1 MVAAKLCRKRAV
13 SVATGTAFQRHRCRR
28 SLRIRQLLK
37 PAGFT
42 VGAGRAV
49 NEFLPN
55 AAFCSRFLDGVSYAW
70 QDGNT
75 RELLRLALIFTS
87 AIPLHLG
94 IGVLKME
101 FGLLMTAG
109 VIGAE
114 TPSRQAQQTLGET
127 EA

>member
-1 MVAAKLCRKRAV
+1 VIRRNRHSFPKSQPPPGLPAWKLVKR
-13 SVATGTAFQRHRCRR
+13 
-28 SLRIRQLLK
+28 
-37 PAGFT
+37 AGFT
-42 VGAGRAV
+42 VGAGRAT
-49 NEFLPN
+49 NEFHPN
-55 AAFCSRFLDGVSYAW
+55 TAFCSRFLEGVSYAW

-114 TPSRQAQQTLGET
+114 TPSRQAQQTLEK
-127 EA
+127 